1 MYENFVEE
9 VDAVDN
15 GISQWEEGEPRY
27 AVTTTLSARVARL
40 NPTWNQPNQDTEVR
54 RAPGE
59 ENKACKTSGEEM
71 RVVDPSNPSKVK
83 SSDQHHGSH
92 DSQAR
97 FKRAMDLVREEFLQR
112 LDFYQHSWLPARA
125 LVEEALAQRFQVQA
139 WEVAQGLVTTG
150 WWLLPP
156 GTFQPCP
163 TSLSGGPKW
172 GDNRTGKRWMPLERA
187 PLSPGIWAITPS
199 DHHLCYLH

>member
-27 AVTTTLSARVARL
+27 VLTTTLSARVARL
-40 NPTWNQPNQDTEVR
+40 NPAWNHPNQDTEVR
-54 RAPGE
+54 RAPKEETMRHLSTLGE
-59 ENKACKTSGEEM
+59 ER
-71 RVVDPSNPSKVK
+71 RVVASSSPSKVE
-83 SSDQHHGSH
+83 SWGRHRGS
-92 DSQAR
+92 DSQAG

-139 WEVAQGLVTTG
+139 WEEALGFVA
-150 WWLLPP
+150 
-156 GTFQPCP
+156 
-163 TSLSGGPKW
+163 
-172 GDNRTGKRWMPLERA
+172 
-187 PLSPGIWAITPS
+187 
-199 DHHLCYLH
+199 